1 MSKTYVEHMS
11 KRYDKHT
18 VTKTY
23 VKHTVTKT
31 YVKHL
36 INICLTHVN
45 RNIR

>member
-11 KRYDKHT
+11 NRYD
-18 VTKTY
+18 
-23 VKHTVTKT
+23 KHTVTKT

-36 INICLTHVN
+36 INICLAHVN